1 MLTFAEEFLLLAHDE
16 KSGDFVS
23 LTYSVTSVALA
34 GAVLMDLALMN
45 RIDNDLDKLFLTDR
59 TPTGE
64 PILDFCLVKISAL
77 KEPVTTKGWV
87 ETLSEDGN
95 TLREMALDR
104 LVERGILRRENRR
117 FLWVFHNR
125 VYPMID
131 DREIIEVKKR
141 IADIVFS
148 DEIPNPR
155 DIVLIALANAS
166 GLLELVFTRAE
177 VERRRTRI
185 EQIAKMDLIGQ
196 AVFKIIADIQAAV
209 MMAAHPV
216 F

>member
-16 KSGDFVS
+16 KTGDFVS

-34 GAVLMDLALMN
+34 GACLMDLALLD
-45 RIDNDLDKLFLTDR
+45 RIDTDVEKLFLVDR

-64 PILDFCLVKISAL
+64 PILDFCLVKIAAAQT
-77 KEPVTTKGWV
+77 PMTTKGWV
-87 ETLSEDGN
+87 ETLSEEGG

-104 LVERGILRRENRR
+104 LVERGILQREDRR
-117 FLWVFHNR
+117 FLWVFRNR

-131 DREIIEVKKR
+131 DREIMEVKKR

-148 DEIPNPR
+148 DEIPDPR
-155 DIVLIALANAS
+155 DVVLIALANAS
-166 GLLELVFTRAE
+166 GLLELVFSRAE
-177 VERRRTRI
+177 VERRRERI
-185 EQIAKMDLIGQ
+185 EQVARMDLIGQ
-196 AVFKIIADIQAAV
+196 AVYKIIADIQAAV